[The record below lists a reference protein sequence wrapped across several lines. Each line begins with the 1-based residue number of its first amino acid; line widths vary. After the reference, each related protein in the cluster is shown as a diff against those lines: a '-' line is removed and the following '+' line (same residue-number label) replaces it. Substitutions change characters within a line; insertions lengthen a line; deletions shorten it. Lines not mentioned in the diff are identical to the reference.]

1 MAPHS
6 EKDRF
11 CRVGVTFADLLMG
24 NIHLTSQ
31 MWLNAAREK
40 KVALRDATPDSRR
53 CFSSPYVYNM
63 QGLNIAEVLKSLQTL
78 VKLQREKLNDSPPFA
93 RPAEI

>member
-40 KVALRDATPDSRR
+40 KLLSVTRHLTRGAVSPHRTYTTCRDLTLLR
-53 CFSSPYVYNM
+53 C
-63 QGLNIAEVLKSLQTL
+63 LNLC
-78 VKLQREKLNDSPPFA
+78 RH
-93 RPAEI
+93 

>member
-1 MAPHS
+1 MVEGDCKKKKLRTMAPHS
-6 EKDRF
+6 KKDRF

-40 KVALRDATPDSRR
+40 S
-53 CFSSPYVYNM
+53 CSP
-63 QGLNIAEVLKSLQTL
+63 
-78 VKLQREKLNDSPPFA
+78 
-93 RPAEI
+93 

>member
-6 EKDRF
+6 KKDRF

-31 MWLNAAREK
+31 MWLNAAEK
-40 KVALRDATPDSRR
+40 KS
-53 CFSSPYVYNM
+53 CSP
-63 QGLNIAEVLKSLQTL
+63 
-78 VKLQREKLNDSPPFA
+78 
-93 RPAEI
+93 